1 MISRWNVSY
10 VNSNCFSDTV
20 TIGMHASRDVCSL
33 DRTSTIALETS
44 VKLLERYA
52 FHWFIV
58 VDNKHFIVAT
68 LGIVLSVM
76 GIGCCIISTFREK
89 KERRSYSRRMWKLDE
104 GERSINWSRGWP
116 RRNDCLI
123 DRSISNHRW
132 GYIYYVSGYT
142 WWIVDSRSSHRLF
155 LDFSFYSSQ
164 WMNWLLSL
172 TRGKFSLFHGLWFMF
187 KLD

>member
-10 VNSNCFSDTV
+10 VNSNCFSDSV
-20 TIGMHASRDVCSL
+20 TIGMHTSRDVYSL

-58 VDNKHFIVAT
+58 ADNKHFIVAT

-89 KERRSYSRRMWKLDE
+89 KRNVVFEENVEIRRGRKIDQLVAIAWLAEKEWLF
-104 GERSINWSRGWP
+104 
-116 RRNDCLI
+116 
-123 DRSISNHRW
+123 DRSI
-132 GYIYYVSGYT
+132 
-142 WWIVDSRSSHRLF
+142 DL
-155 LDFSFYSSQ
+155 
-164 WMNWLLSL
+164 
-172 TRGKFSLFHGLWFMF
+172 
-187 KLD
+187 

>member
-10 VNSNCFSDTV
+10 VNSNCFSDSV
-20 TIGMHASRDVCSL
+20 TIGMHTSRDVYSL

-58 VDNKHFIVAT
+58 ADNKHFIVAT

-89 KERRSYSRRMWKLDE
+89 KKK
-104 GERSINWSRGWP
+104 RSIRGKCGNSTREKDRSIGGYRVVGWEGMTLWS
-116 RRNDCLI
+116 I
-123 DRSISNHRW
+123 DRSLIIVEVISIT
-132 GYIYYVSGYT
+132 YPDT
-142 WWIVDSRSSHRLF
+142 RSE
-155 LDFSFYSSQ
+155 
-164 WMNWLLSL
+164 
-172 TRGKFSLFHGLWFMF
+172 
-187 KLD
+187 